1 MSWTKKYLQSSS
13 LLSKLVQNTGWLF
26 FEKAIRYSLSFFVG
40 LYVAR
45 YLGPHDFG
53 RLSYVISFIE
63 IGLPIAALGF
73 SEILVQEFTQKT
85 FNEDELLG
93 TGLLMRLLGT
103 LLVYSTL
110 YVVYALFFHS
120 DSVVRLL
127 LIVFSVATLFRTF
140 DVLDFYF
147 QSRFEVKYP
156 VLVSTSAVI
165 FSAMWKLFFIWTHK
179 TVFYFGLAYLFEYIV
194 LGVGFLLIAHARG
207 IKCFRWK
214 FNLEIC
220 KHLLSQCWP
229 LILSGVMV
237 SISLR
242 IDQLMLKPLQGEY
255 FVGQYAAAVKISEF
269 FYVIPAILSTTL
281 LPMFY
286 SLYKENKELYLH
298 RLKSV
303 MCSFFWGFIFLG
315 LIVQV
320 TAPTIVSFLYGQQF
334 HEAAGPLV
342 IHIYSGMAVAMGSI
356 FSHKFVLDKT
366 TIYSFWGSVA
376 GALSNIGLNML
387 LIPYY
392 GMVGAAMATLISYVI
407 PVFIVTFFCDRS
419 VGRIYLQSIFYF
431 AHVLKFLFA
440 RKS

>member
-1 MSWTKKYLQSSS
+1 M
-13 LLSKLVQNTGWLF
+13 
-26 FEKAIRYSLSFFVG
+26 EAI
-40 LYVAR
+40 
-45 YLGPHDFG
+45 
-53 RLSYVISFIE
+53 
-63 IGLPIAALGF
+63 
-73 SEILVQEFTQKT
+73 
-85 FNEDELLG
+85 
-93 TGLLMRLLGT
+93 
-103 LLVYSTL
+103 
-110 YVVYALFFHS
+110 
-120 DSVVRLL
+120 
-127 LIVFSVATLFRTF
+127 
-140 DVLDFYF
+140 
-147 QSRFEVKYP
+147 
-156 VLVSTSAVI
+156 
-165 FSAMWKLFFIWTHK
+165 FIWTQK
-179 TVFYFGLAYLFEYIV
+179 QFLFWIGYLFEYIV

-334 HEAAGPLV
+334 HEAAGYWL
-342 IHIYSGMAVAMGSI
+342 SI
-356 FSHKFVLDKT
+356 FIQNGGGHRKYFSHKFVLDKT
-366 TIYSFWGSVA
+366 TIYSFGKRCWG
-376 GALSNIGLNML
+376 
-387 LIPYY
+387 
-392 GMVGAAMATLISYVI
+392 
-407 PVFIVTFFCDRS
+407 IV
-419 VGRIYLQSIFYF
+419 
-431 AHVLKFLFA
+431 
-440 RKS
+440 